1 MRRGHLAKHLLLALA
16 MIGLACLA
24 VDHAEAQARGGFF
37 ERLFGGDREVPPP
50 PGAIPNG
57 PRAVQPQQGGRAA
70 PTQRKKPVAV
80 APAEPAYPVSE
91 IAPKANDARK
101 VLVIGDFVAGGLAWG
116 LDQAFADDPEMAI
129 IDQTDGSSGLV
140 RDDHYDWTAS
150 LPDLIRETAPDTIVV
165 MIGINDRQPI
175 RAPAGSLVL
184 RSKDWDAAYAARV
197 DRFIAALKA
206 SGRPVV
212 WVGEPPVRSSDGS
225 ADIAFLNTLFKDK
238 AEAAGFVFVDIWDGF
253 ASEDGS
259 FVARGPDMDGQARQL
274 RSGDGINFTKA
285 GRRKLAFYV
294 ERELGAAGGAPGAVR
309 AVPLNPNQTIEI
321 GADGKPRTVGPVVSL
336 TDPPAAAANV
346 PLAGATPVVAV
357 PAAAAVNS
365 ADAVTRLTV
374 EGIAPPAP
382 PGRAD
387 DFSWKPPQPEAAAK
401 PVVDGIVILPA
412 AGSPA
417 AQ

>member
-1 MRRGHLAKHLLLALA
+1 MRRSHLANQLLFALA
-16 MIGLACLA
+16 MIGLACFA
-24 VDHAEAQARGGFF
+24 AGDAKAQARGGFF

-50 PGAIPNG
+50 PGVIPNG

-70 PTQRKKPVAV
+70 PAQRKKPTAM
-80 APAEPAYPVSE
+80 APAEPAYPVAD

-116 LDQAFADDPEMAI
+116 LDQAFADDPAMAI
-129 IDQTDGSSGLV
+129 IDRTDGSSGLV

-150 LPDLIRETAPDTIVV
+150 LPDLLAETASDTIVV

-175 RAPAGSLVL
+175 RAAAGGGLAL
-184 RSKDWDAAYAARV
+184 RSPEWDAAYAARV
-197 DRFIAALKA
+197 DRLMAALKA
-206 SGRPVV
+206 SGRPVI
-212 WVGEPPVRSSDGS
+212 WVGEPPVRSPDGS
-225 ADIAFLNTLFKDK
+225 ADMAFLNTLFKDK
-238 AEAAGFVFVDIWDGF
+238 AEAAGFTFVDIWDGF

-259 FVARGPDMDGQARQL
+259 FVARGPDKDGQARQL

-294 ERELGAAGGAPGAVR
+294 ERELGAAGGVPGAAR
-309 AVPLNPNQTIEI
+309 AVPLNPNETIEI

-336 TDPPAAAANV
+336 TDPPAVVA
-346 PLAGATPVVAV
+346 PLAGATPVIAA
-357 PAAAAVNS
+357 PAGTAVNA
-365 ADAVTRLTV
+365 ADTVTRLTV

-387 DFSWKPPQPEAAAK
+387 DFSWKPPQPEVATK

-412 AGSPA
+412 ASRPA